1 MSYQDW
7 RTRAIRSVSS
17 MVVGDFVNR
26 YRPGRPTVV
35 LLPGGMGS
43 QLDRSDAPFREG
55 ALPPT
60 EYDTV
65 WIDLGTLVLGQ
76 ALTLEI
82 EPDGRDRDGHVI
94 VANGPLR
101 FLVNA
106 YDATEAYFRRPDVD
120 MNYVAFGY
128 DWRQSLGESAAF
140 LHDFLSLLQARV
152 RATFDEDPL
161 ADLTLLAHSQGGL
174 VAKVFLHRVPD
185 PAQWMRR
192 LVAVGTP
199 FYGTWSHQR
208 RYFVGE
214 PALDPI
220 HSGSVMAPIIAT
232 LPGPYGLMFVPKA
245 LFADVGAA
253 LGLARY
259 PMRDPAG
266 GEGADPYDPDTLGR
280 FYPGWVS
287 AAHLHDA
294 ARMFETIAAPVPQ
307 PVADRVFAVRS
318 VVEPAM
324 PVELSWAPLPSG
336 FDPDRDASPVQP
348 AGLGPGDGTVPAWSA
363 WHASVPAANRV
374 ELTQG
379 EPHATLMEDPQVLGF
394 VRRLIEG
401 RSVAQAL
408 AAPAAGVRPRPA
420 APDAEVRA
428 ALGDLAAGRIGP
440 KDPRLTDPRVWRGL
454 QRELM
459 R

>member
-7 RTRAIRSVSS
+7 RTRAIRNVSS
-17 MVVGDFVNR
+17 MVVGEFVNR
-26 YRPGRPTVV
+26 YRRGRPTVV
-35 LLPGGMGS
+35 LMPGGMGS
-43 QLDRSDAPFREG
+43 QLDRSLEPFADG

-60 EYDTV
+60 VYDTV

-76 ALTLEI
+76 ALTLAI

-94 VANGPLR
+94 VANGALR

-106 YDATEAYFRRPDVD
+106 YDATEAYFGRSDVD
-120 MNYVAFGY
+120 MNYVVFGY
-128 DWRQSLGESAAF
+128 DWRRPLDESAAF
-140 LHDFLSLLQARV
+140 LEDFLTRLQARV
-152 RATFDEDPL
+152 RETFDEDPL

-174 VAKVFLHRVPD
+174 VAKVFLHRVGD
-185 PAQWMRR
+185 ATRWMRR
-192 LVAVGTP
+192 VITVGTP

-220 HSGSVMAPIIAT
+220 HPGSVMAPIIAT
-232 LPGPYGLMFVPKA
+232 LPGPYGLMFPPRTV
-245 LFADVGAA
+245 FEDIGAA
-253 LGLARY
+253 IGLTRY

-266 GEGADPYDPDTLGR
+266 GDGADPFDAATLGR
-280 FYPGWVS
+280 FYPDWV
-287 AAHLHDA
+287 DA
-294 ARMFETIAAPVPQ
+294 ARLRDAAQMFRTIAAPLPQ
-307 PVADRVFAVRS
+307 PVAERVYTVRS

-324 PVELSWAPLPSG
+324 PVELSWRPLPAG
-336 FDPDRDASPVQP
+336 FDPDRNDSPVQP
-348 AGLGPGDGTVPAWSA
+348 AGFGPGDGTVPAWSA
-363 WHASVPAANRV
+363 WHTAVPRANRV
-374 ELTQG
+374 EFTEG
-379 EPHATLMEDPQVLGF
+379 EPHTTLMEDPRVLGF

-401 RSVAQAL
+401 RSVAEAL

-420 APDAEVRA
+420 APDAQVRSV
-428 ALGDLAAGRIGP
+428 LDDLAAGRIGP
-440 KDPRLTDPRVWRGL
+440 RDPRLNDPRLWRGI